1 MRNMN
6 SSWQNLSLIL
16 LSTVAVVAD
25 GLEIS
30 DAFASSAGTGT
41 SSIETDSMHG
51 GWQPVMRYSYWIPPL
66 PEPNVSGVGVVAVVV
81 RLVLCESSVAP
92 NFLPSTFLILF
103 SPPQAKCI
111 GETKLRVGLNGEF
124 SCLMVGEALCRDNAE
139 NIKKEKRVGNLDF
152 GGLV

>member
-51 GWQPVMRYSYWIPPL
+51 GWQPAMRYSYWIPPL

-103 SPPQAKCI
+103 HHPRPSASARQ
-111 GETKLRVGLNGEF
+111 
-124 SCLMVGEALCRDNAE
+124 SCEWVLTE
-139 NIKKEKRVGNLDF
+139 NF
-152 GGLV
+152 PA